1 MALFSL
7 LTRVDKRRQRTPSSA
22 VSNLSPGRITL
33 GYAVVAILWIAFSD
47 QAVTY
52 LGLDP
57 VVMTIKG
64 VFFVLVTASLLYF
77 TIRRLVQAV
86 QLTSQELRNYVD
98 HAGDALFV
106 QELEHRTI
114 VDVNRQACDSL
125 GFTRQELIGKTPL
138 FFHLDSDRA
147 GIQSA
152 AERAAAG
159 ETVFD
164 RHWHRRKDGSLFPAE
179 IQTSVFW
186 YGRAP
191 LPAEGCPGHLVTAC
205 GPKNSATG
213 CGNSRRILRTST
225 G

>member
-1 MALFSL
+1 MSVLYNASIY
-7 LTRVDKRRQRTPSSA
+7 RDE
-22 VSNLSPGRITL
+22 L
-33 GYAVVAILWIAFSD
+33 GQVI
-47 QAVTY
+47 
-52 LGLDP
+52 
-57 VVMTIKG
+57 G
-64 VFFVLVTASLLYF
+64 VFAAARDITERKRAEE
-77 TIRRLVQAV
+77 A
-86 QLTSQELRNYVD
+86 LRESEMRFRTFVD
-98 HAGDALFV
+98 HAAEAFFMVDFEEG
-106 QELEHRTI
+106 TI
-114 VDVNRQACDSL
+114 LDVNRPACESL
-125 GFTRQELIGKTPL
+125 GYTREELIRMTPMD
-138 FFHLDSDRA
+138 FDVNLDRPTLESV
-147 GIQSA
+147 

-159 ETVFD
+159 ETVLFD